1 MHKDI
6 YKDYVLTNILREKR
20 NTKTIIILFFL
31 ALTIIFIFSY
41 KKTIETY
48 FIAGIEKDPGY
59 RTISVLRNEGTEEE
73 TAINE
78 IKKINHVDAVFS
90 DTAYYTILTTK
101 NKYFSGD
108 FSLTGSTNKT
118 HPPVTAGKSIQNKNE
133 IVCPEI
139 FYPSE
144 NIGANKNLKR
154 QDFITMKKLIGQEIV
169 VEYPKIIN
177 ENTDELEM
185 KTTKLK
191 IVGTYKNIKAYLDES
206 SCYGNYNLLGEIYN
220 DTYENVDLSN
230 QIDSIVVQVDSINN
244 VDSVINE
251 LNSLRKYNSSRI
263 LEFDYSLIDILNT
276 IVYVVTILC
285 LIFSF
290 ITIIYITEK
299 NLNLL
304 IINTNILRTI
314 GYKNKDIEKLNYL
327 NTNFLVLIISL
338 IIIISITIFQIIYKT
353 IIYFRPLIFS
363 KIPICIDCSSIV
375 LSILVIALT
384 YNISTSIYNKKV
396 FNMNIIES
404 IKE

>member
-6 YKDYVLTNILREKR
+6 YKDYVLKNILREKR

-41 KKTIETY
+41 KKTVETY
-48 FIAGIEKDPGY
+48 FTAGIETDPGY
-59 RTISVLRNEGTEEE
+59 RTILVIRNEETKEE

-90 DTAYYTILTTK
+90 DTAYSTILTTK
-101 NKYFSGD
+101 SKYFLGD

-118 HPPVTAGKSIQNKNE
+118 HPKVTSGKSIQNKND
-133 IVCPEI
+133 IVCPET

-144 NIGANKNLKR
+144 NISANKNLRKE
-154 QDFITMKKLIGQEIV
+154 DFINMKKLIGQEIV

-177 ENTDELEM
+177 ANTDELEM

-191 IVGTYKNIKAYLDES
+191 IVGTYKNSKAYLDES
-206 SCYGNYNLLGEIYN
+206 SCYGDYNLLSEIYN

-230 QIDSIVVQVDSINN
+230 QIDSIVVQVDSIKN
-244 VDSVINE
+244 VNSVINK
-251 LNSLRKYNSSRI
+251 LNSLKKYNSIRA
-263 LEFDYSLIDILNT
+263 LEFDYSLINTLNI
-276 IVYVVTILC
+276 IVYVVTALC
-285 LIFSF
+285 LIFSL

-299 NLNLL
+299 NLNFFV
-304 IINTNILRTI
+304 INTNILRTI

-327 NTNFLVLIISL
+327 STNFLVLIISL
-338 IIIISITIFQIIYKT
+338 IIITSVTVFQIIYKT
-353 IIYFRPLIFS
+353 IIYFKPLIFS
-363 KIPICIDCSSIV
+363 KIPICIDYSSIV
-375 LSILVIALT
+375 LSILVIAIT

>member
-1 MHKDI
+1 
-6 YKDYVLTNILREKR
+6 
-20 NTKTIIILFFL
+20 
-31 ALTIIFIFSY
+31 
-41 KKTIETY
+41 
-48 FIAGIEKDPGY
+48 
-59 RTISVLRNEGTEEE
+59 
-73 TAINE
+73 
-78 IKKINHVDAVFS
+78 
-90 DTAYYTILTTK
+90 
-101 NKYFSGD
+101 
-108 FSLTGSTNKT
+108 
-118 HPPVTAGKSIQNKNE
+118 
-133 IVCPEI
+133 
-139 FYPSE
+139 
-144 NIGANKNLKR
+144 
-154 QDFITMKKLIGQEIV
+154 MKKLIGQEIV

-177 ENTDELEM
+177 ANTDKLEM

-191 IVGTYKNIKAYLDES
+191 IVGTYKNSKAYLDES
-206 SCYGNYNLLGEIYN
+206 SCYGDYNLLGEIYN

-244 VDSVINE
+244 VDSVINK

-276 IVYVVTILC
+276 IVYVVTTLC

-363 KIPICIDCSSIV
+363 KIPICIDYSSII

>member
-6 YKDYVLTNILREKR
+6 YKDYVLTNLLREKR

-31 ALTIIFIFSY
+31 SLTIIFIFSY
-41 KKTIETY
+41 KKTVETY
-48 FIAGIEKDPGY
+48 FTAGIEKDPGY
-59 RTISVLRNEGTEEE
+59 RTISVLRNEDTEEE

-78 IKKINHVDAVFS
+78 IKKINHVYAVFS

-118 HPPVTAGKSIQNKNE
+118 HPPVTTGKSIQNKNE
-133 IVCPEI
+133 IVCPET

-144 NIGANKNLKR
+144 NIGANKNLKK

-191 IVGTYKNIKAYLDES
+191 IVGTYKNSKAYLDES

-327 NTNFLVLIISL
+327 NTNFLVLLISL

-363 KIPICIDCSSIV
+363 KIPICIDYSSIV

-384 YNISTSIYNKKV
+384 YNISTIIYNKKV

>member
-1 MHKDI
+1 
-6 YKDYVLTNILREKR
+6 
-20 NTKTIIILFFL
+20 
-31 ALTIIFIFSY
+31 
-41 KKTIETY
+41 
-48 FIAGIEKDPGY
+48 
-59 RTISVLRNEGTEEE
+59 
-73 TAINE
+73 
-78 IKKINHVDAVFS
+78 
-90 DTAYYTILTTK
+90 
-101 NKYFSGD
+101 
-108 FSLTGSTNKT
+108 
-118 HPPVTAGKSIQNKNE
+118 
-133 IVCPEI
+133 
-139 FYPSE
+139 
-144 NIGANKNLKR
+144 
-154 QDFITMKKLIGQEIV
+154 MKKLIGQEIV
-169 VEYPKIIN
+169 VEYPKVIN

-191 IVGTYKNIKAYLDES
+191 IVGTYKNSKAYLDES
-206 SCYGNYNLLGEIYN
+206 SCYGDYNLLGEIYN

-230 QIDSIVVQVDSINN
+230 QTDSIVVQVDSINN

-338 IIIISITIFQIIYKT
+338 IIIIFITIFQIIYKT